1 MLRKMHFIFYLAR
14 HMRENY
20 FIFNDYDEKADDDD
34 VDDVDDEDDVDDNVD
49 DGIADLV

>member
-20 FIFNDYDEKADDDD
+20 FIFNDYDENAADDDE
-34 VDDVDDEDDVDDNVD
+34 VSHDDDHYVNADDS
-49 DGIADLV
+49 IADLH